1 MAKPKRLEADQQS
14 KLMLA
19 YLCVSTEIESSLARK
34 VEILDRF
41 DLTNTEIA
49 TVCGCTERSVQLSRK
64 KTIMR

>member
-1 MAKPKRLEADQQS
+1 MGKAKKPDADQQA

-41 DLTNTEIA
+41 DLTNGEIA
-49 TVCGCTERSVQLSRK
+49 TVCDCTERAIQKARK
-64 KTIMR
+64 RR